1 MWLSKKL
8 QLRQKVST
16 KLFFIFN
23 QDKEQPTQLEQDVQV
38 AKTSHQQAERAN
50 ELAEIHFMDEHEV
63 TVEW

>member
-8 QLRQKVST
+8 QLQQRVST